1 MKAVKQDKKVK
12 ISTITSAILTVV
24 FVILGAL
31 YLSARQSTI
40 NTPYDNQ
47 NYIQYT
53 QPDAKNEIDEYTY
66 IDTVV
71 EYNTQVAAETNYITN
86 SLFFSLVCFGL
97 AGVFLVLTIRSF
109 EQ

>member
-1 MKAVKQDKKVK
+1 MKATKQNKKVK
-12 ISTITSAILTVV
+12 ISTIISAILTIV
-24 FVILGAL
+24 FVALGVL

-40 NTPYDNQ
+40 NTPYSNPD
-47 NYIQYT
+47 YIQYMQT
-53 QPDAKNEIDEYTY
+53 DAKNEIDENKY

-71 EYNTQVAAETNYITN
+71 EYNTQVVAETNYVTN
-86 SLFFSLVCFGL
+86 ALFFSIVCFGF